1 MSGDMFVNNNENP
14 FGSKLQ
20 DEDNF
25 FLQPEDIHSYAKQTE
40 PQRRLNDY
48 DYNILKEDAY
58 KDVTDEI
65 FKLEYKISK
74 TEEEL
79 KDIDNKIRMA
89 KDVRDFNKVEQLF
102 NRKKQLQEDLD
113 GLIEIY
119 NDTSLS
125 AKISGGITNL
135 LSPKVKEQFG
145 GIRKLF
151 GMFSDAI
158 IAKLP
163 KKFSSV
169 LELRKSLAK
178 LENINKS
185 VDELMT
191 MQTPYG
197 EAGDKYIKL
206 SKYIT
211 RANTIQAEIGEFTK
225 F

>member
-1 MSGDMFVNNNENP
+1 MFVNNNENP
-14 FGSKLQ
+14 FGNKLQ
-20 DEDNF
+20 DDDNF
-25 FLQPEDIHSYAKQTE
+25 FLQPEEIRPINVQTE

-79 KDIDNKIRMA
+79 KSIEDEIQAA
-89 KDVRDFNKVEQLF
+89 KDVRDFNKVEFLF
-102 NRKKQLQEDLD
+102 NRKKQLQEDLN

-125 AKISGGITNL
+125 AKISGGITNM
-135 LSPKVKEQFG
+135 LSPKVKENFS
-145 GIRKLF
+145 GIKKLF
-151 GMFSDAI
+151 GIFSDALI
-158 IAKLP
+158 SKLP
-163 KKFSSV
+163 KRFSSA
-169 LELRKSLAK
+169 LELKKSLAK

-197 EAGDKYIKL
+197 EAIDKYEKL
-206 SKYIT
+206 TKYIT
-211 RANTIQAEIGEFTK
+211 RANTIQAQISK
-225 F
+225 SLK

>member
-1 MSGDMFVNNNENP
+1 MFVNNNENP
-14 FGSKLQ
+14 FGNKLQ
-20 DEDNF
+20 DDDNF
-25 FLQPEDIHSYAKQTE
+25 FLQPEEIRPINVQTE

-79 KDIDNKIRMA
+79 KSIEDEIQAA
-89 KDVRDFNKVEQLF
+89 KDVRDFNKVEFLF
-102 NRKKQLQEDLD
+102 NRKKQLQEDLN

-125 AKISGGITNL
+125 AKISGGITNM
-135 LSPKVKEQFG
+135 LSPKVKENFS
-145 GIRKLF
+145 GIKKLF
-151 GMFSDAI
+151 GIFSDALI
-158 IAKLP
+158 SKLP
-163 KKFSSV
+163 KRFSSA
-169 LELRKSLAK
+169 LELKKSLAK

-197 EAGDKYIKL
+197 EAVDKYEKL
-206 SKYIT
+206 TKYIT
-211 RANTIQAEIGEFTK
+211 RANTIQAQISK
-225 F
+225 SLK

>member
-1 MSGDMFVNNNENP
+1 MFVNNNENP

-20 DEDNF
+20 DDDNF
-25 FLQPEDIHSYAKQTE
+25 FLQPEEIRPINGQTE

-79 KDIDNKIRMA
+79 KSIEDEIQAA
-89 KDVRDFNKVEQLF
+89 KDVRDFNKVEFLF
-102 NRKKQLQEDLD
+102 NRKKQLQEDLN

-125 AKISGGITNL
+125 AKISGGITNM
-135 LSPKVKEQFG
+135 LSPKVKENFSG
-145 GIRKLF
+145 MKKLF
-151 GMFSDAI
+151 GIFSDALI
-158 IAKLP
+158 SKLP
-163 KKFSSV
+163 KRFSSA
-169 LELRKSLAK
+169 LELKKSLAK

-197 EAGDKYIKL
+197 EAVDKYEKL
-206 SKYIT
+206 TKYIT
-211 RANTIQAEIGEFTK
+211 RANTIQAQISK
-225 F
+225 SLK

>member
-1 MSGDMFVNNNENP
+1 MRGDMFVNNNENP
-14 FGSKLQ
+14 FGGKFQ

-25 FLQPEDIHSYAKQTE
+25 FLQPEDIHSFAKQTE

-79 KDIDNKIRMA
+79 KDIDNQIRMA
-89 KDVRDFNKVEQLF
+89 KDVRDFNKVEQLL
-102 NRKKQLQEDLD
+102 NRKKQLQEDLEE
-113 GLIEIY
+113 LIEIY
-119 NDTSLS
+119 NGTSLS

-145 GIRKLF
+145 GMRKLF

-197 EAGDKYIKL
+197 EAGDKYVKL

-211 RANTIQAEIGEFTK
+211 RANTIQAEIAKTLR
-225 F
+225 

>member
-14 FGSKLQ
+14 FGNKLQ
-20 DEDNF
+20 DDDNF
-25 FLQPEDIHSYAKQTE
+25 FLQPEEIRTFSGQTE

-58 KDVTDEI
+58 KDVSDEI

-74 TEEEL
+74 TEDEL
-79 KDIDNKIRMA
+79 KTIEGEIQAA
-89 KDVRDFNKVEQLF
+89 KDVRDFNKVEFLF
-102 NRKKQLQEDLD
+102 NRKKQLQEDLE

-125 AKISGGITNL
+125 AKISGGITSI
-135 LSPKVKEQFG
+135 LSPKVKENFG
-145 GIRKLF
+145 GLRKIF
-151 GMFSDAI
+151 DVFSEAL

-163 KKFSSV
+163 RRFSSA
-169 LELRKSLAK
+169 LELKKSLAK

-191 MQTPYG
+191 LQTPYG
-197 EAGDKYIKL
+197 EAVDKYEKL
-206 SKYIT
+206 TKYIT
-211 RANTIQAEIGEFTK
+211 RANAIQAQISK
-225 F
+225 SLR

>member
-14 FGSKLQ
+14 FGNKLQ
-20 DEDNF
+20 DDDNF
-25 FLQPEDIHSYAKQTE
+25 FLQPEEIRTFSGQSE

-58 KDVTDEI
+58 KDVSDEI

-74 TEEEL
+74 TEDEL
-79 KDIDNKIRMA
+79 KTIDGEIQAA
-89 KDVRDFNKVEQLF
+89 KDVRDFNKVEFLF
-102 NRKKQLQEDLD
+102 NRKKQLQEDLE

-125 AKISGGITNL
+125 AKISGGITSI
-135 LSPKVKEQFG
+135 LSPKVKENFG
-145 GIRKLF
+145 GLRKIF
-151 GMFSDAI
+151 DVFSEAL

-163 KKFSSV
+163 RRFSSA
-169 LELRKSLAK
+169 LELKKSLAK

-191 MQTPYG
+191 LQTPYG
-197 EAGDKYIKL
+197 EAVDKYEKL
-206 SKYIT
+206 TKYIT
-211 RANTIQAEIGEFTK
+211 RANAIQAQISK
-225 F
+225 SLR

>member
-20 DEDNF
+20 DDDNF
-25 FLQPEDIHSYAKQTE
+25 FLQPEEIRPINVQTE

-79 KDIDNKIRMA
+79 KSIEDEIQAA
-89 KDVRDFNKVEQLF
+89 KDVRDFNKVEFLF
-102 NRKKQLQEDLD
+102 NRKKQLQEDLN

-125 AKISGGITNL
+125 AKISGGITNM
-135 LSPKVKEQFG
+135 LSPKVKENFS
-145 GIRKLF
+145 GIKKLF
-151 GMFSDAI
+151 GIFSDALI
-158 IAKLP
+158 SKLP
-163 KKFSSV
+163 KRFSSA
-169 LELRKSLAK
+169 LELKKSLAK

-197 EAGDKYIKL
+197 EAIDKYEKL
-206 SKYIT
+206 TKYIT
-211 RANTIQAEIGEFTK
+211 RANTIQAQISK
-225 F
+225 SLK

>member
-1 MSGDMFVNNNENP
+1 MFVNNNENP
-14 FGSKLQ
+14 FGNKLQ
-20 DEDNF
+20 DDDNF
-25 FLQPEDIHSYAKQTE
+25 FLQPEDIRPINVQTE

-79 KDIDNKIRMA
+79 KSIEDEIQAA
-89 KDVRDFNKVEQLF
+89 KDVRDFNKVEFLF
-102 NRKKQLQEDLD
+102 NRKKQLQEDLN

-125 AKISGGITNL
+125 AKISGGITNM
-135 LSPKVKEQFG
+135 LSPKVKENFS
-145 GIRKLF
+145 GIKKLF
-151 GMFSDAI
+151 GIFSDALI
-158 IAKLP
+158 SKLP
-163 KKFSSV
+163 KRFSSA
-169 LELRKSLAK
+169 LELKKSLAK

-197 EAGDKYIKL
+197 EAIDKYEKL
-206 SKYIT
+206 TKYIT
-211 RANTIQAEIGEFTK
+211 RANTIQAQISK
-225 F
+225 SLK

>member
-1 MSGDMFVNNNENP
+1 MRGDMFVNNNENP
-14 FGSKLQ
+14 FGGKFQ

-25 FLQPEDIHSYAKQTE
+25 FLQPEDIHSFAKQTE

-79 KDIDNKIRMA
+79 KDIDNQIRMA

-102 NRKKQLQEDLD
+102 NRKKQLQEDLEE
-113 GLIEIY
+113 LIEIY
-119 NDTSLS
+119 NGTSLS

-197 EAGDKYIKL
+197 EAGDKYVKL

-211 RANTIQAEIGEFTK
+211 RANTIQAEIAKTLR
-225 F
+225 

>member
-14 FGSKLQ
+14 FGNKLQ
-20 DEDNF
+20 DDDNF
-25 FLQPEDIHSYAKQTE
+25 FLQPEEIRPINVQTE

-79 KDIDNKIRMA
+79 KSIEDEIQAA
-89 KDVRDFNKVEQLF
+89 KDVRDFNKVEFLF
-102 NRKKQLQEDLD
+102 NRKKQLQEDLN

-125 AKISGGITNL
+125 AKISGGITNM
-135 LSPKVKEQFG
+135 LSPKVKENFS
-145 GIRKLF
+145 GIKKLF
-151 GMFSDAI
+151 GIFSDALI
-158 IAKLP
+158 SKLP
-163 KKFSSV
+163 KRFSSA
-169 LELRKSLAK
+169 LELKKSLAK

-197 EAGDKYIKL
+197 EAIDKYEKL
-206 SKYIT
+206 TKYIT
-211 RANTIQAEIGEFTK
+211 RANTIQAQISK
-225 F
+225 SLK

>member
-14 FGSKLQ
+14 FGNKLQ
-20 DEDNF
+20 DDDNF
-25 FLQPEDIHSYAKQTE
+25 FLQPEEIRPINVQTE

-79 KDIDNKIRMA
+79 KSIEDEIQAA
-89 KDVRDFNKVEQLF
+89 KDVRDFNKVEFLF
-102 NRKKQLQEDLD
+102 NRKKQLQEDLN

-125 AKISGGITNL
+125 AKISGGITNM
-135 LSPKVKEQFG
+135 LSPKVKENFSG
-145 GIRKLF
+145 MKKLF
-151 GMFSDAI
+151 GMFSDALI
-158 IAKLP
+158 SKLP
-163 KKFSSV
+163 KRFSSA
-169 LELRKSLAK
+169 LELKKSLAK

-197 EAGDKYIKL
+197 EAIDKYEKL
-206 SKYIT
+206 TKYIT
-211 RANTIQAEIGEFTK
+211 RANTIQAQISK
-225 F
+225 SLK

>member
-14 FGSKLQ
+14 FGGKFQ

-25 FLQPEDIHSYAKQTE
+25 FLQPEDIHSFAKQTE

-102 NRKKQLQEDLD
+102 NRKKQLQEDLE

-119 NDTSLS
+119 NGTSLS

-197 EAGDKYIKL
+197 KAGDKYVKL

-211 RANTIQAEIGEFTK
+211 RANTIQGEIAK
-225 F
+225 ALR

>member
-1 MSGDMFVNNNENP
+1 MRGDMFVNNNENP
-14 FGSKLQ
+14 FGGKFQ

-25 FLQPEDIHSYAKQTE
+25 FLQPEDIHSFANQTE
-40 PQRRLNDY
+40 HQRRQNDY
-48 DYNILKEDAY
+48 DNNILKEDAY

-79 KDIDNKIRMA
+79 KDIDNQIRMA

-169 LELRKSLAK
+169 LELKKSLAK

-185 VDELMT
+185 VDDLMT

-211 RANTIQAEIGEFTK
+211 RANTIQAEIAKTLR
-225 F
+225 

>member
-1 MSGDMFVNNNENP
+1 MFVNNNENP
-14 FGSKLQ
+14 FGGKMQ
-20 DEDNF
+20 DDNNF
-25 FLQPEDIHSYAKQTE
+25 FLQPEEIRPFGNQTE

-58 KDVTDEI
+58 KDVTDEV

-79 KDIDNKIRMA
+79 KTIDSEIQAA
-89 KDVRDFNKVEQLF
+89 KDVRDFNKVEKLF
-102 NRKKQLQEDLD
+102 NRKKQLQEDLE
-113 GLIEIY
+113 GLVEIY

-125 AKISGGITNL
+125 AKISGGITNI
-135 LSPKVKEQFG
+135 LSPKLKENFSG
-145 GIRKLF
+145 VRKLLDL
-151 GMFSDAI
+151 FSEAL

-163 KKFSSV
+163 KKISSV
-169 LELRKSLAK
+169 LEIKKSLAK

-211 RANTIQAEIGEFTK
+211 RANTIQAQIAKTLK
-225 F
+225 

>member
-14 FGSKLQ
+14 FGNKLQ
-20 DEDNF
+20 DDDNF
-25 FLQPEDIHSYAKQTE
+25 FLQPEEIRPINGQTE

-79 KDIDNKIRMA
+79 KSIEDEIQAA
-89 KDVRDFNKVEQLF
+89 KDVRDFNKVEFLF
-102 NRKKQLQEDLD
+102 NRKKQLQEDLN

-125 AKISGGITNL
+125 AKISGGITNM
-135 LSPKVKEQFG
+135 LSPKVKENFSG
-145 GIRKLF
+145 MKKLF
-151 GMFSDAI
+151 GIFSDALI
-158 IAKLP
+158 SKLP
-163 KKFSSV
+163 KRFSSA
-169 LELRKSLAK
+169 LELKKSLAK

-197 EAGDKYIKL
+197 EAIDKYEKL
-206 SKYIT
+206 TKYIT
-211 RANTIQAEIGEFTK
+211 RANTIQAQISK
-225 F
+225 SLK

>member
-1 MSGDMFVNNNENP
+1 MLIEEAGYKGKYINKIMATGYATNEIES
-14 FGSKLQ
+14 FIKQRKRWAIGSLQ
-20 DEDNF
+20 
-25 FLQPEDIHSYAKQTE
+25 LAK
-40 PQRRLNDY
+40 N
-48 DYNILKEDAY
+48 YNILKEDAY

-65 FKLEYKISK
+65 FKLEYKISR

-79 KDIDNKIRMA
+79 KDIDNQIRMA

-145 GIRKLF
+145 GMRKLF

-211 RANTIQAEIGEFTK
+211 RANTIQAEIAKTLR
-225 F
+225 

>member
-1 MSGDMFVNNNENP
+1 MFVNNNENP
-14 FGSKLQ
+14 FGNKLQ
-20 DEDNF
+20 DDDNF
-25 FLQPEDIHSYAKQTE
+25 FLQPEEIRPINVQTE

-79 KDIDNKIRMA
+79 KSIEDEIQAA
-89 KDVRDFNKVEQLF
+89 KDVRDFNKVEFLF
-102 NRKKQLQEDLD
+102 NRKKQLQEDLN

-125 AKISGGITNL
+125 AKISGGITNM
-135 LSPKVKEQFG
+135 LSPKVKENFSG
-145 GIRKLF
+145 MKKLF
-151 GMFSDAI
+151 GMFSDALI
-158 IAKLP
+158 SKLP
-163 KKFSSV
+163 KRFSSA
-169 LELRKSLAK
+169 LELKKSLAK

-197 EAGDKYIKL
+197 EAIDKYEKL
-206 SKYIT
+206 TKYIT
-211 RANTIQAEIGEFTK
+211 RANTIQAQISK
-225 F
+225 SLK

>member
-14 FGSKLQ
+14 FGNKLQ
-20 DEDNF
+20 DDDNF
-25 FLQPEDIHSYAKQTE
+25 FLQPEEIRPINVQTE

-79 KDIDNKIRMA
+79 KSIEDEIQAA
-89 KDVRDFNKVEQLF
+89 KDVRDFNKVEFLF
-102 NRKKQLQEDLD
+102 NRKKQLQEDLN

-125 AKISGGITNL
+125 AKISGGITNM
-135 LSPKVKEQFG
+135 LSPKVKENFS
-145 GIRKLF
+145 GIKKLF
-151 GMFSDAI
+151 GIFSDALI
-158 IAKLP
+158 SKLP
-163 KKFSSV
+163 KRFSSA
-169 LELRKSLAK
+169 LELKKSLAK

-197 EAGDKYIKL
+197 EAVDKYEKL
-206 SKYIT
+206 TKYIT
-211 RANTIQAEIGEFTK
+211 RANTIQAQISK
-225 F
+225 SLK

>member
-14 FGSKLQ
+14 FGGKFQ

-25 FLQPEDIHSYAKQTE
+25 FLQPEDIHSFAKQTE

-79 KDIDNKIRMA
+79 KDIDNQIRMA

-102 NRKKQLQEDLD
+102 NRKKKLQEDLD
-113 GLIEIY
+113 GIIEIY

-197 EAGDKYIKL
+197 EAGDKYRKL

-211 RANTIQAEIGEFTK
+211 RANTIQAEIAKTLR
-225 F
+225 

>member
-14 FGSKLQ
+14 FGGKFQ

-25 FLQPEDIHSYAKQTE
+25 FLQPEDIHSFANQTE

-74 TEEEL
+74 TEDEL
-79 KDIDNKIRMA
+79 KDIDNQIRMA

-197 EAGDKYIKL
+197 EAGDKYVKL

-211 RANTIQAEIGEFTK
+211 RANTIQAEIAKTLR
-225 F
+225 

>member
-1 MSGDMFVNNNENP
+1 MSRDMFVNNNENP
-14 FGSKLQ
+14 FGNKLQ
-20 DEDNF
+20 DDDNF
-25 FLQPEDIHSYAKQTE
+25 FLQPEEIRPINGQTE

-79 KDIDNKIRMA
+79 KSIEYEIQAA
-89 KDVRDFNKVEQLF
+89 KDVRDFNKVEFLF
-102 NRKKQLQEDLD
+102 NRKKQLQEDLN

-125 AKISGGITNL
+125 AKISGGITNM
-135 LSPKVKEQFG
+135 LSPKVKENFS
-145 GIRKLF
+145 GIKKLF
-151 GMFSDAI
+151 GIFSDALI
-158 IAKLP
+158 SKLP
-163 KKFSSV
+163 KRFSSA
-169 LELRKSLAK
+169 LELKKSLAK

-197 EAGDKYIKL
+197 EAIDKYEKL
-206 SKYIT
+206 TKYIT
-211 RANTIQAEIGEFTK
+211 RANTIQAQISK
-225 F
+225 SLK

>member
-1 MSGDMFVNNNENP
+1 MFVNNNENP
-14 FGSKLQ
+14 FGGKMQ
-20 DEDNF
+20 DDNNF
-25 FLQPEDIHSYAKQTE
+25 FLQPEEIRPFGNQTE
-40 PQRRLNDY
+40 SQRRLNDY

-58 KDVTDEI
+58 KDVTDEV

-79 KDIDNKIRMA
+79 KTIDSEIQAA
-89 KDVRDFNKVEQLF
+89 KDVRDFNKVEKLF
-102 NRKKQLQEDLD
+102 NRKKQLQEDLE
-113 GLIEIY
+113 GLVEIY

-125 AKISGGITNL
+125 AKISGGITNI
-135 LSPKVKEQFG
+135 LSPKLKENFSG
-145 GIRKLF
+145 VRKLLD
-151 GMFSDAI
+151 MFSEAL

-163 KKFSSV
+163 KKISSV
-169 LELRKSLAK
+169 LEIKKSLAK

-211 RANTIQAEIGEFTK
+211 RANTIQAQIAKTLK
-225 F
+225 

>member
-1 MSGDMFVNNNENP
+1 MFVNNNENP
-14 FGSKLQ
+14 FGNKLQ
-20 DEDNF
+20 DDDNF
-25 FLQPEDIHSYAKQTE
+25 FLQPEEIRPINGQTE

-79 KDIDNKIRMA
+79 KSIEDEIQAA
-89 KDVRDFNKVEQLF
+89 KDVRDFNKVEILF
-102 NRKKQLQEDLD
+102 NRKKQLQEDLN

-125 AKISGGITNL
+125 AKISGGITNM
-135 LSPKVKEQFG
+135 LSPKVKENFSG
-145 GIRKLF
+145 MKKLF
-151 GMFSDAI
+151 GIFSDALI
-158 IAKLP
+158 SKLP
-163 KKFSSV
+163 KRFSSA
-169 LELRKSLAK
+169 LELKKSLAK

-197 EAGDKYIKL
+197 EAIDKYEKL
-206 SKYIT
+206 TKYIT
-211 RANTIQAEIGEFTK
+211 RANTIQAQISK
-225 F
+225 SLK

>member
-20 DEDNF
+20 DDNNF
-25 FLQPEDIHSYAKQTE
+25 FLQPEEIHPINGQTE

-79 KDIDNKIRMA
+79 KSIENEIQAA
-89 KDVRDFNKVEQLF
+89 KDVRDFNKVEFLF
-102 NRKKQLQEDLD
+102 NRKKQLQEDLN

-125 AKISGGITNL
+125 AKISGGITNM
-135 LSPKVKEQFG
+135 LSPKVKENFSG
-145 GIRKLF
+145 MKKLF
-151 GMFSDAI
+151 GIFSDAL

-163 KKFSSV
+163 KRFSSA
-169 LELRKSLAK
+169 LELKKSLAK

-197 EAGDKYIKL
+197 EAIDKYEKL
-206 SKYIT
+206 TKYIT
-211 RANTIQAEIGEFTK
+211 RANTIQAQISK
-225 F
+225 SLK

>member
-1 MSGDMFVNNNENP
+1 MSGDMFVNNNKNP
-14 FGSKLQ
+14 FGGKFQ

-25 FLQPEDIHSYAKQTE
+25 FLQSEDIHSFANQTE

-74 TEEEL
+74 TEDEL
-79 KDIDNKIRMA
+79 KDIDNQIRMA

-102 NRKKQLQEDLD
+102 NRKKQLQEDLE

-135 LSPKVKEQFG
+135 LSLKVKEQFG

-185 VDELMT
+185 VNELMT

-197 EAGDKYIKL
+197 EA
-206 SKYIT
+206 
-211 RANTIQAEIGEFTK
+211 
-225 F
+225 

>member
-20 DEDNF
+20 DDDNF
-25 FLQPEDIHSYAKQTE
+25 FLQPEEIRPINGQTE

-79 KDIDNKIRMA
+79 KSIEDEIQAA
-89 KDVRDFNKVEQLF
+89 KDVRDFNKVEFLF
-102 NRKKQLQEDLD
+102 NRKKQLQEDLN

-125 AKISGGITNL
+125 AKISGGITNM
-135 LSPKVKEQFG
+135 LSPKVKENFSG
-145 GIRKLF
+145 MKKLF
-151 GMFSDAI
+151 GIFSDALI
-158 IAKLP
+158 SKLP
-163 KKFSSV
+163 KRFSSA
-169 LELRKSLAK
+169 LELKKSLAK

-197 EAGDKYIKL
+197 EAVDKYEKL
-206 SKYIT
+206 TKYIT
-211 RANTIQAEIGEFTK
+211 RANTIQAQISK
-225 F
+225 SLK

>member
-25 FLQPEDIHSYAKQTE
+25 FLQPEDIHSFANQTE

-74 TEEEL
+74 TEDEL
-79 KDIDNKIRMA
+79 KDIDNQIRMA

-102 NRKKQLQEDLD
+102 NRKKQLQEDLE

-125 AKISGGITNL
+125 AKISGGITNM
-135 LSPKVKEQFG
+135 LSPKVKENFS
-145 GIRKLF
+145 GIKKLF
-151 GMFSDAI
+151 GIFSDALI
-158 IAKLP
+158 SKLP
-163 KKFSSV
+163 KRFSSA
-169 LELRKSLAK
+169 LELKKSLAK

-197 EAGDKYIKL
+197 EAIDKYEKL
-206 SKYIT
+206 TKYIT
-211 RANTIQAEIGEFTK
+211 RANTIQAQISK
-225 F
+225 SLK

>member
-1 MSGDMFVNNNENP
+1 
-14 FGSKLQ
+14 
-20 DEDNF
+20 
-25 FLQPEDIHSYAKQTE
+25 
-40 PQRRLNDY
+40 
-48 DYNILKEDAY
+48 
-58 KDVTDEI
+58 
-65 FKLEYKISK
+65 
-74 TEEEL
+74 
-79 KDIDNKIRMA
+79 MA

-197 EAGDKYIKL
+197 EAGDKYVKL

-211 RANTIQAEIGEFTK
+211 RANTIQAEIAKTGSLPNFNEIEKVSKYEMGFER
-225 F
+225 

>member
-1 MSGDMFVNNNENP
+1 MFVNNNENP

-20 DEDNF
+20 DDDNF
-25 FLQPEDIHSYAKQTE
+25 FLQQEEIRPINGQIA

-79 KDIDNKIRMA
+79 KSIEDEIQAA
-89 KDVRDFNKVEQLF
+89 KDVRDFNKVEFLF
-102 NRKKQLQEDLD
+102 NRKKQLQEDLN

-125 AKISGGITNL
+125 AKISGGITNM
-135 LSPKVKEQFG
+135 LSPKVKENFSG
-145 GIRKLF
+145 MKKLF
-151 GMFSDAI
+151 GIFSDALI
-158 IAKLP
+158 SKLP
-163 KKFSSV
+163 KRFSSA
-169 LELRKSLAK
+169 LELKKSLAK

-185 VDELMT
+185 VDELMR

-197 EAGDKYIKL
+197 EAIDKYEKL
-206 SKYIT
+206 TKYIT
-211 RANTIQAEIGEFTK
+211 RANTIQAQISK
-225 F
+225 SLK

>member
-1 MSGDMFVNNNENP
+1 MRGDMFVNNNENP
-14 FGSKLQ
+14 FGGKFQ

-25 FLQPEDIHSYAKQTE
+25 FLQPEDIHSFAKQTE

-74 TEEEL
+74 TEDEL
-79 KDIDNKIRMA
+79 KDIDNQIRMA

-102 NRKKQLQEDLD
+102 YRKKQLQEDLD

-145 GIRKLF
+145 EIRKLF
-151 GMFSDAI
+151 GIFSDAI

-197 EAGDKYIKL
+197 EASDKYVKL

-211 RANTIQAEIGEFTK
+211 RANTIQAEIAKTLR
-225 F
+225 